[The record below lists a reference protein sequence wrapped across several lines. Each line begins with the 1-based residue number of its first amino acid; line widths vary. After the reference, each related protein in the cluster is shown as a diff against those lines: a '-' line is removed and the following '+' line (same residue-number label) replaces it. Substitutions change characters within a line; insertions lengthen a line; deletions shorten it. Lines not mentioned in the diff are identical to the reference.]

1 MLRTISADRM
11 DRYRACVAGL
21 GMSADE
27 ADEKIRALHSIL
39 CTFAEASWGIDPVS
53 QALSARAN
61 SHFRGIEHDATMQ
74 NSIENNSVDLDV
86 EGVSNEPCP
95 RGLNT

>member
-21 GMSADE
+21 GMSGDE
-27 ADEKIRALHSIL
+27 ADEKIRALHSII

-74 NSIENNSVDLDV
+74 NSKENDGVDLDL
-86 EGVSNEPCP
+86 EGVNNEPSP
-95 RGLNT
+95 RGMNT